1 MSSNVIAFT
10 ARKPLRKIVLDT
22 ETSGLYPEDGH
33 RIVELAAIEITNHEI
48 TKNLFHQ
55 YFNPEREVD
64 EDAAEVHGLTWEELQ
79 DEPSFADYANQIAEL
94 IRDAELIIHNAPF
107 DVSFLNSE
115 FQRVGLP
122 PVEDICAR
130 VTDTLAMAN
139 KLNPGG
145 MNNLSALCESYEID
159 ESRFVSH
166 GAMLDAEILA
176 EIYLK
181 IINGEKTR

>member
-1 MSSNVIAFT
+1 
-10 ARKPLRKIVLDT
+10 
-22 ETSGLYPEDGH
+22 
-33 RIVELAAIEITNHEI
+33 
-48 TKNLFHQ
+48 
-55 YFNPEREVD
+55 
-64 EDAAEVHGLTWEELQ
+64 
-79 DEPSFADYANQIAEL
+79 
-94 IRDAELIIHNAPF
+94 
-107 DVSFLNSE
+107 
-115 FQRVGLP
+115 
-122 PVEDICAR
+122 
-130 VTDTLAMAN
+130 MAN